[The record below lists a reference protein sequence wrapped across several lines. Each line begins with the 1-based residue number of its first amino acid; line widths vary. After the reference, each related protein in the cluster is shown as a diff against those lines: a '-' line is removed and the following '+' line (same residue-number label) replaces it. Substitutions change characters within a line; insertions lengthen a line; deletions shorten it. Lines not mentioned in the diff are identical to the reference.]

1 MENISYHRF
10 RNLPAYFPF
19 SRGGQHILCCGK
31 HGESGYAVLYSS
43 ADAGLNWTS
52 EEIDVAGVLPEGYYM
67 DAADTDGAGNL
78 VLEYSVLD
86 SDRNITESKVVK
98 VTKEGTADEL
108 FDCGG

>member
-1 MENISYHRF
+1 M
-10 RNLPAYFPF
+10 
-19 SRGGQHILCCGK
+19 
-31 HGESGYAVLYSS
+31 VLYSS

-52 EEIDVAGVLPEGYYM
+52 EEIDVAGVLPEGYYI

-108 FDCGG
+108 FDCGGKIVGRLKYSSKKRRCLFVYGQ